1 MKRNIFIVLT
11 LALVCVLFVACGK
24 EEITQ
29 QQYNATMSKLEE
41 AEAALN
47 AAKAELQNLNQNGDA
62 VTIPVEK
69 TREEMTEAEKQIYDL
84 AKIEE
89 LNAVELCDR
98 FDVFYDAVKSGELV
112 SAYYDTSDDL
122 VVYCP
127 EMEYLSEAER
137 RFAARPGF
145 MGSSIAFCVGMDE
158 DYDLCERL
166 SDYLSEH
173 PDELIMM
180 AKLYLS
186 DQESLRRDG
195 MKLIEKVSN

>member
-1 MKRNIFIVLT
+1 MKRNVIVILT

-29 QQYNATMSKLEE
+29 QQYNAAMSKLEE

-47 AAKAELQNLNQNGDA
+47 AAKAELQNLNQNSDA
-62 VTIPVEK
+62 VTTPVEK

-98 FDVFYDAVKSGELV
+98 FDVFYDEVESGELV

-137 RFAARPGF
+137 QLAASPRF
-145 MGSSIAFCVGMDE
+145 MGTTIALCAGMGE
-158 DYDLCERL
+158 DYDLHKRL
-166 SDYLSEH
+166 GDYLSKH
-173 PDELIMM
+173 PDELIIMT
-180 AKLYLS
+180 KLYLS
-186 DQESLRRDG
+186 DSESFRQDG